1 MEIINS
7 FFSNIKEKMTNPFF
21 GTLILVLIFHHWEL
35 IYTLFNFNED
45 LTLDIKLTFIKTY
58 ISDNITFD
66 NFLWDAFWALI
77 FMFSGYFIIVLTRGI
92 VLWMEYWLMPF
103 ITEKIINKKV
113 VLKDTYDSV
122 VKQRDN
128 YYSQF
133 EEIKIT
139 NRDFSTEID
148 RQKTQ
153 IIQQTNTIS
162 AKDEELNS
170 KKIKLEKSLQNEDRK
185 SNELSSVHRELYNKE
200 EELKYKTYEL
210 DKFMSLFFD
219 KKNQCFY
226 SSLEKFPPEV
236 INKFNNLKDE
246 NKLKTFI
253 DSANH
258 YETEDTLSYIIEN
271 ELVKRDLLFKKGPH
285 KDLTPVGKIIYHY
298 RKIFL
303 NN

>member
-77 FMFSGYFIIVLTRGI
+77 FMFLGYFIIVLTRGI

-128 YYSQF
+128 YYSLF
-133 EEIKIT
+133 EEIKIKKQE
-139 NRDFSTEID
+139 FSSEID
-148 RQKTQ
+148 RQKKQ

-162 AKDEELNS
+162 AKDEELIEL
-170 KKIKLEKSLQNEDRK
+170 KKSLQNEDRK
-185 SNELSSVHRELYNKE
+185 SNELNLVHRELYNKE

-246 NKLKTFI
+246 NKLKIFI

-285 KDLTPVGKIIYHY
+285 KGLTPVGKIIYHY

>member
-1 MEIINS
+1 
-7 FFSNIKEKMTNPFF
+7 MTNPFF

-58 ISDNITFD
+58 ISNNITFD

-113 VLKDTYDSV
+113 VLKETYDSV
-122 VKQRDN
+122 VNQREDC
-128 YYSQF
+128 YSQC

-148 RQKTQ
+148 RQKKQ
-153 IIQQTNTIS
+153 IIKQDNLIIKQTDTIS

-170 KKIKLEKSLQNEDRK
+170 KKIKLDKSLQNEDNK
-185 SNELSSVHRELYNKE
+185 SKELSWVHKELYNKE

-219 KKNQCFY
+219 KKNQSFY

-246 NKLKTFI
+246 NKLKPFI

-285 KDLTPVGKIIYHY
+285 KGLTPVGKIIYHY

-303 NN
+303 YN